1 MSKKKQKMKTVLSQS
16 PSGSVWVPFHTR
28 EQWKEKKV
36 ETSTKADF
44 KSDHEVMN
52 IRVESCPN
60 WVVRLRVRFWGGQFG
75 FDYRIATDLG
85 RSVAIL

>member
-1 MSKKKQKMKTVLSQS
+1 MKTVLSQS

-75 FDYRIATDLG
+75 FDYGIATDLG
-85 RSVAIL
+85 RSVAIR